1 MKKYLNVLCGIL
13 CLASCASGDIEIADM
28 PADDL
33 YNLAWEDLEKTK
45 YARAAAEFEKVEVDH
60 PYSQWAVKAK
70 LMGAYAHYKNEKYD
84 DAILALDRFIKYHPG
99 NKDAAYA
106 YYLKGICYYDQISSA
121 DKDQSDTQKAEEV
134 FTRLIALYPDSKYAE
149 DARQKIKLTEDYKAG
164 QEMNIGR
171 YYLKQNNYLSALN
184 RFNIVLENYQTT
196 VQIEEALYRQVEIY
210 ALFGMNNYAEGYYKI
225 LRQNYPEGKW
235 TKEAEKVMHKITKTV
250 SEKALP
256 EKSEEK
262 SSGWFSWFGKNK

>member
-1 MKKYLNVLCGIL
+1 MKKIWGIFCGIL
-13 CLASCASGDIEIADM
+13 CLAACSSDKIEIADM
-28 PADDL
+28 PAEDL

-45 YARAAAEFEKVEVDH
+45 YAKAAAEFEKVEVDH

-70 LMGAYAHYKNEKYD
+70 LMGAYAYYKNEKYD

-99 NKDAAYA
+99 NKDAPYA
-106 YYLKGICYYDQISSA
+106 YYLKGICYYDQISTA
-121 DKDQSDTQKAEEV
+121 DKDQSDTQKAEET
-134 FTRLIALYPDSKYAE
+134 FNYLIALYPDSKYAE
-149 DARQKIKLTEDYKAG
+149 DARKKIKLTEDYRAG

-210 ALFGMNNYAEGYYKI
+210 ALFGMDNYAEGYYKI
-225 LRQNYPEGKW
+225 LKQNYPKGKW
-235 TKEAEKVMHKITKTV
+235 TKAAKKVMKKISTASKKQETKE
-250 SEKALP
+250 S
-256 EKSEEK
+256 
-262 SSGWFSWFGKNK
+262 